1 MKESK
6 SHGYKTK
13 DMVQQQEM
21 VQQRPVLTK
30 ASPLTEE
37 QARALKSLYELLV
50 QMKVER
56 EREDFLHKLKI
67 SSAGDP
73 YPFVSSARGG
83 RKRLK

>member
-37 QARALKSLYELLV
+37 QARALKSLYATIGSNESGEG
-50 QMKVER
+50 K
-56 EREDFLHKLKI
+56 
-67 SSAGDP
+67 
-73 YPFVSSARGG
+73 G
-83 RKRLK
+83 RFFTQTQNL